1 MSLGP
6 DFDLEEARIKYIV
19 ANPADYLDVT
29 FLYDEVGGFSG
40 FFPEGIDT
48 KNKICV
54 FVWDDKGVFFKKT
67 GRVLLDE
74 FKKRLEVIF
83 IYIQPVAKDMNV
95 DVVASFGKR
104 EEKIPLAYFYQG
116 EYHLW
121 EE

>member
-1 MSLGP
+1 
-6 DFDLEEARIKYIV
+6 
-19 ANPADYLDVT
+19 
-29 FLYDEVGGFSG
+29 FL
-40 FFPEGIDT
+40 
-48 KNKICV
+48 
-54 FVWDDKGVFFKKT
+54 KKT

-104 EEKIPLAYFYQG
+104 EEKIPYGYFYQG
-116 EYHLW
+116 KYHLW